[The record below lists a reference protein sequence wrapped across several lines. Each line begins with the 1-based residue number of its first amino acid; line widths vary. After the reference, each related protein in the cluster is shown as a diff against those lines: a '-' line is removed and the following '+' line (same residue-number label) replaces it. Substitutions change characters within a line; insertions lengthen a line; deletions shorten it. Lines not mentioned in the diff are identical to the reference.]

1 MHDPRRVRAVIWRSV
16 GSPKIL
22 ISFLRIRRFWQIVA
36 GCYFWAIGRIR
47 QAAADW
53 LGGGGPLGLRAPR
66 PSCRARTEAPSSRK
80 RNRPLSP
87 PGVGPVFSEP
97 ASCLAVNAPSP
108 EPAIPKPL
116 FALSARR
123 PGQGDGGPAAALG
136 HLLLAEQKPAVDHLS
151 RRLVRIEEPSL
162 GQPEFASTIVFWVP
176 RTET

>member
-1 MHDPRRVRAVIWRSV
+1 MIWRSV